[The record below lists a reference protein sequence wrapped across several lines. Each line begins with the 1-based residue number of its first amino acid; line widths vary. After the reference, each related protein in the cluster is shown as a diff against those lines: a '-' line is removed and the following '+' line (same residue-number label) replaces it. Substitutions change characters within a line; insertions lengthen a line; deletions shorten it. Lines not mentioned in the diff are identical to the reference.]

1 MVLENEIVFFAD
13 LMAIYAIY
21 LIINASL
28 NLEFGFAGIP
38 NFGKVLAVAVGA
50 FIAASVPGRILA
62 EMAGIK
68 GDYILDN
75 FRIISEVNIW
85 LVDNTAGIGI
95 IVLDSW
101 LWE

>member
-38 NFGKVLAVAVGA
+38 NFGEIFDSG
-50 FIAASVPGRILA
+50 
-62 EMAGIK
+62 
-68 GDYILDN
+68 
-75 FRIISEVNIW
+75 IISPGSTFEHTFEDSGTYDYFCIVHPW
-85 LVDNTAGIGI
+85 MIGT
-95 IVLDSW
+95 VQVQ
-101 LWE
+101 